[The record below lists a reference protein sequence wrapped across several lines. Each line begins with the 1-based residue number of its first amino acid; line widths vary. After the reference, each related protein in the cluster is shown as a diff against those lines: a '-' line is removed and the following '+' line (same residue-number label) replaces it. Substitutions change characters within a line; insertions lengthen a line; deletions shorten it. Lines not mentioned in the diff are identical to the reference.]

1 MQLLPPP
8 SCPRSQLTGAHR
20 PPLPGRGTPSTSPG
34 PGHASLPTPS
44 SSAADGSAA
53 LPAGHCG
60 PGERERGRGHGGQQ
74 DRQGTGG
81 GMLRKTLLHTGIKP
95 SQERTWDF
103 LHFRYLVKNEVLNTV
118 TWTQISL
125 I

>member
-44 SSAADGSAA
+44 SSAADCSAA
-53 LPAGHCG
+53 LPAGHYG
-60 PGERERGRGHGGQQ
+60 PGEKGGDTGESRIDQGQEEKCLERLNYAGF
-74 DRQGTGG
+74 
-81 GMLRKTLLHTGIKP
+81 KP
-95 SQERTWDF
+95 T
-103 LHFRYLVKNEVLNTV
+103 N
-118 TWTQISL
+118 
-125 I
+125 